1 MSKRGRSLR
10 LVPLVVLAAA
20 SLFVLKAFGLITAG
34 THSLGGAQP
43 AYAQPVYAQTS
54 DKPITEASPSHGKG
68 DRAGSAAD
76 RSGRAPADGSPPA
89 PRKSWM
95 QEVFDYPEFTGS
107 VAAPGEKNGSA
118 PAPASGAKNE
128 PKPAA
133 GGAAPGAGEAKPKP
147 GEAKAA
153 SAEAKA
159 SSASGAIDPDHPP
172 PSAGE
177 RAVLES
183 LNQRRQELEARA
195 RELDLRENLL
205 AATEKRVEARLAEI
219 KEAEARINATVHKK
233 DEAEA
238 ARFKSLVSMY
248 ENMKA
253 KDAAKIF
260 DRLDMRVLLELASQ
274 INPRRMSDILAQ
286 MSPDV
291 AERLTGEI
299 AARAGAVQKPAAAP
313 DLPKI
318 EGRPNG

>member
-1 MSKRGRSLR
+1 MSEKRRRLR
-10 LVPLVVLAAA
+10 LVPLVVAAAA
-20 SLFVLKAFGLITAG
+20 SLFGLKAFELITAG
-34 THSLGGAQP
+34 KLSLGSTRP
-43 AYAQPVYAQTS
+43 AYAQSSPA
-54 DKPITEASPSHGKG
+54 TEPSPSHGKG
-68 DRAGSAAD
+68 DRQGGNAD
-76 RSGRAPADGSPPA
+76 RSGGRAVDGSPPA

-95 QEVFDYPEFTGS
+95 QEVFDYPEYTGG
-107 VAAPGEKNGSA
+107 VAAPAEKNGAAAA
-118 PAPASGAKNE
+118 PGGKSE

-133 GGAAPGAGEAKPKP
+133 ATATPGAAEAKTKPAEPKPAAAEAKPNNTP
-147 GEAKAA
+147 GAV
-153 SAEAKA
+153 
-159 SSASGAIDPDHPP
+159 DPDHPP

-195 RELDLRENLL
+195 RELDVRENLL

-219 KEAEARINATVHKK
+219 KDAEARINATVHKK

-299 AARAGAVQKPAAAP
+299 AARAGAVEKPAAAP

>member
-1 MSKRGRSLR
+1 MSAKRRSFR
-10 LVPLVVLAAA
+10 LVPLVVAAA
-20 SLFVLKAFGLITAG
+20 TSLFVLKTFELITAG
-34 THSLGGAQP
+34 KLSLAGTQS
-43 AYAQPVYAQTS
+43 AYAQSLPAAQ
-54 DKPITEASPSHGKG
+54 PPQSHGKG
-68 DRAGSAAD
+68 DRQGNAADPGGGIAAGGSSAA
-76 RSGRAPADGSPPA
+76 A
-89 PRKSWM
+89 RKSWM
-95 QEVFDYPEFTGS
+95 QEVFDYPEYTGA
-107 VAAPGEKNGSA
+107 VAAPGDKNGPA
-118 PAPASGAKNE
+118 PAPGAKNE
-128 PKPAA
+128 GKPAA
-133 GGAAPGAGEAKPKP
+133 GAASPGP
-147 GEAKAA
+147 GEAKTKPGESKPA
-153 SAEAKA
+153 SADAKPGGTP
-159 SSASGAIDPDHPP
+159 GALDPDHPP

-195 RELDLRENLL
+195 HELDLRENLL

-219 KEAEARINATVHKK
+219 KETEARINATVHKK

-299 AARAGAVQKPAAAP
+299 AARAGAVEKPAAAP

>member
-1 MSKRGRSLR
+1 MSSGGRSLR
-10 LVPLVVLAAA
+10 LVPLVVAAAA
-20 SLFVLKAFGLITAG
+20 SLFVLKAFALITAG
-34 THSLGGAQP
+34 QHSLSAQP
-43 AYAQPVYAQTS
+43 AYAQE
-54 DKPITEASPSHGKG
+54 KPAAEPSRGKG
-68 DRAGSAAD
+68 DREGRS
-76 RSGRAPADGSPPA
+76 SGRTTAPAQGPLPA
-89 PRKSWM
+89 ARKSWM
-95 QEVFDYPEFTGS
+95 QEVFDYPEYTGG
-107 VAAPGEKNGSA
+107 VAAAPGEKNGGAA
-118 PAPASGAKNE
+118 PAGAKAE
-128 PKPAA
+128 PKPA
-133 GGAAPGAGEAKPKP
+133 PGDAKPAAGEAKAKP
-147 GEAKAA
+147 GEAKPAP
-153 SAEAKA
+153 AEARPG
-159 SSASGAIDPDHPP
+159 SAPGAIDLDHPV

-195 RELDLRENLL
+195 RELDVRENLL

-238 ARFKSLVSMY
+238 ARFKGLVSMY

-253 KDAAKIF
+253 RDAAKIF
-260 DRLDMRVLLELASQ
+260 DRLDMRVLIELAAQ

-291 AERLTGEI
+291 AERLTSEI
-299 AARAGAVQKPAAAP
+299 AARAGAVEKPAPAP

>member
-1 MSKRGRSLR
+1 
-10 LVPLVVLAAA
+10 
-20 SLFVLKAFGLITAG
+20 VLKAFGLITAG
-34 THSLGGAQP
+34 KLSLGSTQP
-43 AYAQPVYAQTS
+43 AYAQTLPTS
-54 DKPITEASPSHGKG
+54 EPSPSHGKG
-68 DRAGSAAD
+68 DRQDSSAD
-76 RSGRAPADGSPPA
+76 RTGNTAA

-95 QEVFDYPEFTGS
+95 QEIFDYPEYTGT
-107 VAAPGEKNGSA
+107 VAAPAETGKPA
-118 PAPASGAKNE
+118 PAPGAKTE
-128 PKPAA
+128 PKPGAS
-133 GGAAPGAGEAKPKP
+133 AAPPSAGEAKTKP
-147 GEAKAA
+147 GEAKPA
-153 SAEAKA
+153 SAEAKPG
-159 SSASGAIDPDHPP
+159 GAPGALDPDHPP

-205 AATEKRVEARLAEI
+205 TATEKRVEARLAEI
-219 KEAEARINATVHKK
+219 KETEARINATVHKK

-299 AARAGAVQKPAAAP
+299 AARAGAVQKPAATP

>member
-1 MSKRGRSLR
+1 MSEKRRSLR

-34 THSLGGAQP
+34 KHSLAGAQP
-43 AYAQPVYAQTS
+43 AYAQTS
-54 DKPITEASPSHGKG
+54 DKPMTEASPSRGKG
-68 DRAGSAAD
+68 DRAGSAAE
-76 RSGRAPADGSPPA
+76 RSGRSPLDGSPPA

-95 QEVFDYPEFTGS
+95 QEVFEYPDYTGS
-107 VAAPGEKNGSA
+107 VAAPADKNGAA
-118 PAPASGAKNE
+118 PAPGAKNE
-128 PKPAA
+128 PKPAT
-133 GGAAPGAGEAKPKP
+133 GGAAPGAGEAKTKP
-147 GEAKAA
+147 GEPKPASADAKAGG
-153 SAEAKA
+153 
-159 SSASGAIDPDHPP
+159 ASGAIDPDHPP
-172 PSAGE
+172 PTAGE

>member
-1 MSKRGRSLR
+1 MSEKGRRLR
-10 LVPLVVLAAA
+10 LVPLVVAAA
-20 SLFVLKAFGLITAG
+20 TSLFVLKTFELITAG
-34 THSLGGAQP
+34 KLSLSSTRP
-43 AYAQPVYAQTS
+43 AYAQGSPA
-54 DKPITEASPSHGKG
+54 TEVSRGKG
-68 DRAGSAAD
+68 DRQGSTAD
-76 RSGRAPADGSPPA
+76 RSGGSAVDVLPPA
-89 PRKSWM
+89 PPKSWM
-95 QEVFDYPEFTGS
+95 QAVFDYPEYTGG
-107 VAAPGEKNGSA
+107 VAAPADKSGAASA
-118 PAPASGAKNE
+118 PKSE

-133 GGAAPGAGEAKPKP
+133 ASATPGAAEAKTKPADPKPATAEAKPNNAPGAL
-147 GEAKAA
+147 
-153 SAEAKA
+153 
-159 SSASGAIDPDHPP
+159 DPDHPP

-195 RELDLRENLL
+195 RELDVRENLL

-274 INPRRMSDILAQ
+274 INARRMSDILAQ

-299 AARAGAVQKPAAAP
+299 AARAGAVEKPAATP